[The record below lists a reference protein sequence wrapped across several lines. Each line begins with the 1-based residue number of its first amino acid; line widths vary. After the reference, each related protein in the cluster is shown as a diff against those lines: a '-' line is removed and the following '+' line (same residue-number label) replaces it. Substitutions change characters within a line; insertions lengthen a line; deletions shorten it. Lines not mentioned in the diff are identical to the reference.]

1 MMQYMLLSGLKNSI
15 ELQVTEN
22 ETAKNVQSGGL
33 DVLATP
39 VLIGLMEKCAW
50 QSVRPYL
57 PDQTDTVGT
66 FIEIKHLSPTP
77 VGMFVSCTSELI
89 GINDRELTF
98 QIEAFD
104 KCGKVAEATHK
115 RFIIKTD
122 RFQDKANE
130 KLKKIIE

>member
-1 MMQYMLLSGLKNSI
+1 MLLSGIKNTLK
-15 ELQVTEN
+15 LQVTSEK
-22 ETAKNVQSGGL
+22 TAKNIQSGGL

-50 QSVRPYL
+50 ESVRSYL

-66 FIEIKHLSPTP
+66 YIEIKHLSPTP
-77 VGMFVSCTSELI
+77 VGMTVFCTSELTA
-89 GINDRELTF
+89 INDRELTF

-104 KCGKVAEATHK
+104 KVGKIAESIHK
-115 RFIIKTD
+115 RFIIKTN

-130 KLKKIIE
+130 KLKKITE